1 MKYFLNLLIVVFVCG
16 CTMNQNLLVPQN
28 RLEVAGCSLPVIES
42 ISLVSKKYDNDN
54 FFTPVNREIEKLN
67 PIFVSIKE
75 FSIAGVRG
83 ENSSRDSRV
92 SDLWERYKNISDKD
106 TVVFGIGFNGKS
118 EKDNSWK
125 CSYIV
130 GTEISAAEVI
140 SEEFEKVTFP
150 THSFIKFTHREGL
163 ASINKTYQEIYD
175 YLDNCEGYSY
185 DSENSFEIECFRK
198 VKDRQI
204 IDIYLPVVNM

>member
-1 MKYFLNLLIVVFVCG
+1 MKHFLNLLIVVFVCG

-28 RLEVAGCSLPVIES
+28 RLEVVGCSLPIIKS
-42 ISLVSKKYDNDN
+42 ISLVPKNCGNDN
-54 FFTPVNREIEKLN
+54 LLALANKKIERLN

-75 FSIAGVRG
+75 FSIVGVRG
-83 ENSSRDSRV
+83 ENSSKDSKV
-92 SDLWERYKNISDKD
+92 SDLWKRYQNISDKD
-106 TVVFGIGFNGKS
+106 TAVFGIGFNGKS

-130 GTEISAAEVI
+130 GTEISDNEI
-140 SEEFEKVTFP
+140 ICEEFEEVTFP

-163 ASINKTYQEIYD
+163 ESINKTYQEIYN
-175 YLDNCEGYSY
+175 YLDNCEGYGY

-198 VKDRQI
+198 VKNGQV